1 MVSCRPF
8 SATMSIR
15 LILAILCIACL
26 PSVTLAA
33 TVKNFETD
41 FSITQKEQAM
51 RACVHADTKARERC
65 EARVKK
71 RAEAEWGKSN
81 PVTAFELYD
90 SLDWG
95 KNHLRYDLQV
105 TRKIEN
111 QKYWSINRRTFSELT
126 PTDDVNTQRL
136 PYVNTVRAK
145 RLDCMYE
152 PAGRPRAL
160 CLDRQKDAA
169 QKMKAPEAGK

>member
-1 MVSCRPF
+1 MRSRF
-8 SATMSIR
+8 
-15 LILAILCIACL
+15 ILPILFLTCL
-26 PSVTLAA
+26 PSLTLAA

-41 FSITQKEQAM
+41 FSISQKEQAM
-51 RACVHADTKARERC
+51 RACVHADSKARERC

-95 KNHLRYDLQV
+95 QNHLRYDLQV

-111 QKYWSINRRTFSELT
+111 QKYWSQNRRTYSELT
-126 PTDDVNTQRL
+126 PTDDINTQRL
-136 PYVNTVRAK
+136 PYVNTVRAEQ
-145 RLDCMYE
+145 LACMYE

-169 QKMKAPEAGK
+169 QKMKVPITQE